1 MSAASLLTRAS
12 RAEPITGELEALANQ
27 LRRITARVHTRGRG
41 RFSGVGAGVVWR
53 KDGIVV
59 TNAHVVPD
67 ARGHWPIVELADGRS
82 FEARL
87 AARDEERDLALLV
100 LERSEREHVPAD
112 IGDARRIRVGQL
124 LVAVGHPFGIEGSL
138 SIGIVHALRGADDA
152 WLRADIRLAPGNSG
166 GPLATLDGAVVGI
179 NSMVVRGLGVAIPAY
194 VVEEFVRDALQTGSE
209 RPPSAP

>member
-1 MSAASLLTRAS
+1 MSAGAMLSRAS
-12 RAEPITGELEALANQ
+12 RAQPITGELEALAHR
-27 LRRITARVHTRGRG
+27 LRQITARVHTRGHG
-41 RFSGVGAGVVWR
+41 RFSGVGAGVVWT
-53 KDGIVV
+53 KEGLVV

-100 LERSEREHVPAD
+100 LERAERDHVPAD

-124 LVAVGHPFGIEGSL
+124 LVAIGHPFGVEGSL

-179 NSMVVRGLGVAIPAY
+179 NSMVVGGLGVAVPAY
-194 VVEEFVRDALQTGSE
+194 VVEQFVRDAMQRGSE
-209 RPPSAP
+209 RPQSAP